1 MFVGSK
7 RLLMSFSRFLIP
19 YFRNDFLGKKITDVA
34 QSLIYGNQRVG
45 TPFTFKK
52 CGTNFY
58 GNP

>member
-1 MFVGSK
+1 MFVGCK
-7 RLLMSFSRFLIP
+7 RLLRSFPRFLLP
-19 YFRNDFLGKKITDVA
+19 YIRNDFLGKKITDVA

-45 TPFTFKK
+45 TSFIFKK